1 MVTIKAIEGR
11 SVHQIQSGQVI
22 VDLNSVVKEL
32 VENSLDAGATSIEVR
47 FKNQG
52 LDSVEV
58 QDNGKGIAPEDFD
71 TVALKHHTS
80 KLSSYEDLTSL
91 DTFGFRGEALSSL
104 CALSKFQVL
113 TARLEDGAVGKKL
126 DFEVSGKL
134 KATSVASAQKG
145 TTVTVD
151 ELFYNL
157 PVRRKELEKNIK
169 REYGKVLSLLYA
181 YACISVGVRFS
192 VSNQMPKGKKVV
204 AFSTKSNTTTKENI
218 VNVFGSKTLL
228 ALIKLDLHL
237 DIEPSRGPNTQGAR
251 NWATQATDRSIEVQI
266 QGHISKPVFG
276 EGRQA
281 PDRQMFF
288 VNSRPCQLP
297 QVSKAINEVY
307 KSFNVTQS
315 PFIFANLIMD
325 TNAYDVNVSP
335 DKRTIMLHDQTA
347 LLESLKT
354 ALTEIFK
361 QTDHTVPQS
370 TLPNRKLPAY
380 QPLKIVKQESTED
393 VSQTEDDA
401 ESDGDAVA
409 LPEPDAVSFAIT
421 AKRNV
426 SDVSNQEGPSL
437 LNGWL
442 GRDAEPQRDA
452 PAAKK
457 RGDDLPW
464 DKQKLADHMRK
475 QSYATA
481 TNGGEPGTEMSAAK
495 GVRHGDATPFRP
507 NAVAVQESDE
517 GFHEA
522 PGGFHVAALK
532 RDIAPDPMSTCYN
545 DLFSQRPVQPMSSAN
560 SANGSI
566 DHEDQLSDDESSH
579 DAADLTAQAVKPS
592 DIPAISPSTQKGT
605 PGTVQSA
612 FDRMR
617 PKRTSPQ
624 TAEVTIGDRT
634 TTTTFGST
642 TMYKKRR
649 VHVPETSRAIVDCG
663 VSPLLTR
670 GLRSFAA
677 PNSQM
682 GIDSSDVPARV
693 DRKAESS
700 ESESDSVD
708 GAAPDMLPNSNR
720 LQRIIVDDDDKRT
733 SDPLDEL
740 MPDAADDNED
750 DEDYLDERE
759 TRMREDERVARL
771 IQDAEDAAARPTDSN
786 LRRASQALK
795 NGGNRKESTLQLTRV
810 LSTSLA
816 EIGRR
821 AEALHQG
828 MTAFLDSVNG
838 VDTAVIKDELDDSNA
853 ESKLSLTVTKADFE
867 RMAIIGQF
875 NLGFILAIR
884 PAVGEV
890 DQNELFIIDQHA
902 ADEKYNYERLQRTVT
917 IQSQRLVRPKV
928 LELTAVEEEIILN
941 NSEALKANGFEIE
954 ATSDL
959 IDNDES
965 SGRRLRLLTL
975 PISGE
980 KTFEM
985 SDLDELLH
993 LLSEAP
999 TGCSEIPRPKKVQK
1013 ILAMRACRSSIMVG
1027 KTLAVRQMQKVVTHM
1042 GEMEKPWNCPHG
1054 RPTMRHLAGLG
1065 AWNGWQEGDVLDGD
1079 EAENSGAQV
1088 GRRTDWKAWL
1098 AECLILSISIITA
1111 LGITILENPLIQA
1124 WLEEQRRKIAELL
1137 RSLSEDLDPE
1147 SRRLAEAF
1155 AFEGKTPATHPG
1167 LEREASG
1174 SQDALAA
1181 ATGRAF
1187 AGSSSMVRRIAVSGP
1202 NDPDKAE
1209 ERRRKGRE
1217 YLARRNQQM
1226 MELQEKRKAA
1236 KNEGT
1241 ATPSTPTSFDAIVD
1255 EEGKLK
1261 GTESKDGTI
1270 TLVDKELPSPPTI
1283 EPVSET
1289 VQEEMREVERH
1300 RAQPLLVGESS
1311 TGLIGFHI
1319 GSTLAN
1325 PFSDDFALDRSET
1338 PKPPVPAKVE
1348 LHRETFETPAMPGSF
1363 TAQVTEPEAD
1373 DPVVNHDELSYE
1385 EQLAIALSLSEAE
1398 SSAVGATVRQR
1409 RPEDQDAELK
1419 AAIEA
1424 SLRDMDDQQA
1434 AHAIAHAE
1442 PVTPQSRS
1450 MQVEPLVDL
1459 TPPSPRI
1466 ASVSPEAHR
1475 DWNAVFDYQALPPQ
1489 DPLALRGP
1497 SVSEDSDELYRI
1509 TPELTRA
1516 RLASFDAQQQ
1526 SPPLVTPGNDLVHDR
1541 AESQSMSLQPQL
1553 AMEASFYSA
1562 PSSASPLP
1570 DRSSGHSA
1578 ADGAQQDIPSPAAP
1592 GFESESD
1599 TEEFASL
1606 SRSAS
1611 RAPSQARSEVSNIEV
1626 VDLEED
1632 SDVDMLSE
1640 EGNGVFT
1647 PDSWTEV
1654 GSRDGESDA
1663 GDVEQHVPA

>member
-1 MVTIKAIEGR
+1 MATIKAIEGR

-52 LDSVEV
+52 LDTVEV

-80 KLSSYEDLTSL
+80 KLSSYEDLASL

-104 CALSKFQVL
+104 CALSKFHVL
-113 TARLEDGAVGKKL
+113 TARVEDGAVGKSL

-134 KATSVASAQKG
+134 KSTTVASAQKG

-157 PVRRKELEKNIK
+157 PVRWKELEKNVK

-228 ALIKLDLHL
+228 ALTKLDLHL

-251 NWATQATDRSIEVQI
+251 NWATQATDRSMEVQI
-266 QGHISKPVFG
+266 QGHISRPVFG

-325 TNAYDVNVSP
+325 TNAYD
-335 DKRTIMLHDQTA
+335 TA

-354 ALTEIFK
+354 ALTEMFE

-401 ESDGDAVA
+401 ESDGDADA
-409 LPEPDAVSFAIT
+409 LPEPDAVSFAIP
-421 AKRNV
+421 AERNV
-426 SDVSNQEGPSL
+426 SDVSNEEGPSL

-442 GRDAEPQRDA
+442 GRDAEPRRDA

-457 RGDDLPW
+457 RGDDLPR
-464 DKQKLADHMRK
+464 DKQKLVDHMRK

-481 TNGGEPGTEMSAAK
+481 TNGGDPGTETSAAK

-507 NAVAVQESDE
+507 NAVAVQEIDE
-517 GFHEA
+517 GVHEA
-522 PGGFHVAALK
+522 AGGIHVAALK
-532 RDIAPDPMSTCYN
+532 RDIVPDPMSTCYN

-579 DAADLTAQAVKPS
+579 DAADLPAQAVAPS

-617 PKRTSPQ
+617 PRRTSPQ
-624 TAEVTIGDRT
+624 TAEITVGEQT
-634 TTTTFGST
+634 TTTTFGGT

-649 VHVPETSRAIVDCG
+649 VHVPETSRAIAAYG
-663 VSPLLTR
+663 VSPLVTR
-670 GLRSFAA
+670 GLRNFAA
-677 PNSQM
+677 PDSQM
-682 GIDSSDVPARV
+682 GIDSSDMAAQAN
-693 DRKAESS
+693 RKADSS
-700 ESESDSVD
+700 NSESDSVD
-708 GAAPDMLPNSNR
+708 YAAPDMLPNSSR
-720 LQRIIVDDDDKRT
+720 LQRIIVDDDDERT
-733 SDPLDEL
+733 SDPLNEL
-740 MPDAADDNED
+740 MPDAADDDEY

-759 TRMREDERVARL
+759 TRMRESERVARL

-821 AEALHQG
+821 AEALHQD

-884 PAVGEV
+884 PAVGEA
-890 DQNELFIIDQHA
+890 DQDELFIIDQHA

-928 LELTAVEEEIILN
+928 LELTAVEEEVILD

-959 IDNDES
+959 IDDDES

-1065 AWNGWQEGDVLDGD
+1065 AWNGWQEGDVLDGN
-1079 EAENSGAQV
+1079 EAEDSGAQV

-1098 AECLILSISIITA
+1098 AE
-1111 LGITILENPLIQA
+1111 
-1124 WLEEQRRKIAELL
+1124 RK
-1137 RSLSEDLDPE
+1137 
-1147 SRRLAEAF
+1147 
-1155 AFEGKTPATHPG
+1155 T
-1167 LEREASG
+1167 
-1174 SQDALAA
+1174 
-1181 ATGRAF
+1181 
-1187 AGSSSMVRRIAVSGP
+1187 
-1202 NDPDKAE
+1202 
-1209 ERRRKGRE
+1209 
-1217 YLARRNQQM
+1217 
-1226 MELQEKRKAA
+1226 
-1236 KNEGT
+1236 
-1241 ATPSTPTSFDAIVD
+1241 
-1255 EEGKLK
+1255 
-1261 GTESKDGTI
+1261 
-1270 TLVDKELPSPPTI
+1270 
-1283 EPVSET
+1283 
-1289 VQEEMREVERH
+1289 
-1300 RAQPLLVGESS
+1300 
-1311 TGLIGFHI
+1311 
-1319 GSTLAN
+1319 GST
-1325 PFSDDFALDRSET
+1325 S
-1338 PKPPVPAKVE
+1338 
-1348 LHRETFETPAMPGSF
+1348 
-1363 TAQVTEPEAD
+1363 
-1373 DPVVNHDELSYE
+1373 
-1385 EQLAIALSLSEAE
+1385 
-1398 SSAVGATVRQR
+1398 QR
-1409 RPEDQDAELK
+1409 P
-1419 AAIEA
+1419 
-1424 SLRDMDDQQA
+1424 
-1434 AHAIAHAE
+1434 
-1442 PVTPQSRS
+1442 
-1450 MQVEPLVDL
+1450 
-1459 TPPSPRI
+1459 
-1466 ASVSPEAHR
+1466 
-1475 DWNAVFDYQALPPQ
+1475 
-1489 DPLALRGP
+1489 
-1497 SVSEDSDELYRI
+1497 
-1509 TPELTRA
+1509 
-1516 RLASFDAQQQ
+1516 
-1526 SPPLVTPGNDLVHDR
+1526 
-1541 AESQSMSLQPQL
+1541 
-1553 AMEASFYSA
+1553 
-1562 PSSASPLP
+1562 
-1570 DRSSGHSA
+1570 
-1578 ADGAQQDIPSPAAP
+1578 
-1592 GFESESD
+1592 
-1599 TEEFASL
+1599 
-1606 SRSAS
+1606 
-1611 RAPSQARSEVSNIEV
+1611 
-1626 VDLEED
+1626 
-1632 SDVDMLSE
+1632 
-1640 EGNGVFT
+1640 
-1647 PDSWTEV
+1647 
-1654 GSRDGESDA
+1654 
-1663 GDVEQHVPA
+1663 

>member
-1 MVTIKAIEGR
+1 MATIKAIEGR

-80 KLSSYEDLTSL
+80 KLSSYEDLASL

-104 CALSKFQVL
+104 CALSKFHVL
-113 TARLEDGAVGKKL
+113 TARVEDGAVGKSL

-134 KATSVASAQKG
+134 KSTTVASAQKG

-157 PVRRKELEKNIK
+157 PVRWKELEKNVK

-228 ALIKLDLHL
+228 ALTKLDLHL

-251 NWATQATDRSIEVQI
+251 NWATQATDRSMEVQI
-266 QGHISKPVFG
+266 QGHISRPLFG

-354 ALTEIFK
+354 ALTEMFE

-401 ESDGDAVA
+401 ESDGDADA
-409 LPEPDAVSFAIT
+409 LPEPDAVSFAIP
-421 AKRNV
+421 AERNV
-426 SDVSNQEGPSL
+426 SDVSNEEGPSL

-442 GRDAEPQRDA
+442 GRDAEPRRDA

-457 RGDDLPW
+457 RGDDLPR
-464 DKQKLADHMRK
+464 DKQKLVDHMRK

-481 TNGGEPGTEMSAAK
+481 TNGGDPGTETSAAK

-507 NAVAVQESDE
+507 NAVAVQEIDE
-517 GFHEA
+517 GVHEA
-522 PGGFHVAALK
+522 AGGIHVAALK
-532 RDIAPDPMSTCYN
+532 RDIVPDPMSTCYN

-579 DAADLTAQAVKPS
+579 DAADLPAQAVAPS

-617 PKRTSPQ
+617 PRRTSPQ
-624 TAEVTIGDRT
+624 TAEITVGEQT
-634 TTTTFGST
+634 TTTTFGGT

-649 VHVPETSRAIVDCG
+649 VHVPETSRAIAAYG
-663 VSPLLTR
+663 VSPLVTR
-670 GLRSFAA
+670 GLRNFAA
-677 PNSQM
+677 PDSQM
-682 GIDSSDVPARV
+682 GIDSSDMAAQAN
-693 DRKAESS
+693 RKADSS
-700 ESESDSVD
+700 NSESDSVD
-708 GAAPDMLPNSNR
+708 YAAPDMLPNSSR
-720 LQRIIVDDDDKRT
+720 LQRIIVDDDDERT
-733 SDPLDEL
+733 SDPLNEL
-740 MPDAADDNED
+740 MPDAADDDEY

-759 TRMREDERVARL
+759 TRMRESERVARL

-821 AEALHQG
+821 AEALHQD

-884 PAVGEV
+884 PAVGEA
-890 DQNELFIIDQHA
+890 DQDELFIIDQHA

-928 LELTAVEEEIILN
+928 LELTAVEEEVILDN
-941 NSEALKANGFEIE
+941 FEALKANGFEIE

-959 IDNDES
+959 IDDDES

-1065 AWNGWQEGDVLDGD
+1065 AWNGWQEGDVLDGN
-1079 EAENSGAQV
+1079 EAEDSGAQV

-1098 AECLILSISIITA
+1098 AERLILSISIITA

-1124 WLEEQRRKIAELL
+1124 WLEEQRRKNAELL

-1155 AFEGKTPATHPG
+1155 AFEGKTPATHAG

-1181 ATGRAF
+1181 ATGRAL
-1187 AGSSSMVRRIAVSGP
+1187 AGSSSTVRRIAVSGP
-1202 NDPDKAE
+1202 NDPDEAE

-1226 MELQEKRKAA
+1226 VELQEKRKAA
-1236 KNEGT
+1236 KNDETG
-1241 ATPSTPTSFDAIVD
+1241 TPSTPTSFDAIVD
-1255 EEGKLK
+1255 GEGKLK
-1261 GTESKDGTI
+1261 STEPKDGTI
-1270 TLVDKELPSPPTI
+1270 TLLDKELPSPPTI
-1283 EPVSET
+1283 EPVPET

-1300 RAQPLLVGESS
+1300 LAQPLLASESS
-1311 TGLIGFHI
+1311 SGLSGFHI

-1348 LHRETFETPAMPGSF
+1348 LHRETLETPTMPGSF
-1363 TAQVTEPEAD
+1363 TAQATEPQAE
-1373 DPVVNHDELSYE
+1373 DPVMNHDELSYE

-1398 SSAVGATVRQR
+1398 SSANGATVRQR

-1450 MQVEPLVDL
+1450 IQLEPLVDL

-1489 DPLALRGP
+1489 DPLALRDP
-1497 SVSEDSDELYRI
+1497 SVSENSDELYRI
-1509 TPELTRA
+1509 TPQLTRA
-1516 RLASFDAQQQ
+1516 RLASFDAQQY
-1526 SPPLVTPGNDLVHDR
+1526 SLPLATPGNDLVHETP
-1541 AESQSMSLQPQL
+1541 ESQPLSLQPQL

-1578 ADGAQQDIPSPAAP
+1578 ADGALQDVRSPAAP

-1632 SDVDMLSE
+1632 SDVDILSE
-1640 EGNGVFT
+1640 EGNGVLT

-1663 GDVEQHVPA
+1663 GEIEHHSPA

>member
-1 MVTIKAIEGR
+1 MATIKAIEGR

-181 YACISVGVRFS
+181 YACISVGIRFS

-251 NWATQATDRSIEVQI
+251 NWATQATDRSMEMQI
-266 QGHISKPVFG
+266 QGHISRPVFG

-354 ALTEIFK
+354 ALTEMFE

-393 VSQTEDDA
+393 VSQTEDDV
-401 ESDGDAVA
+401 ESDGDADA
-409 LPEPDAVSFAIT
+409 LPEPDAVSFAIP

-426 SDVSNQEGPSL
+426 SDVSNEEGPSL

-442 GRDAEPQRDA
+442 GRDAEPRRDA
-452 PAAKK
+452 PAARK
-457 RGDDLPW
+457 RSDELPR
-464 DKQKLADHMRK
+464 DKQTLVDHMRR

-481 TNGGEPGTEMSAAK
+481 ADVGDTGIERSA
-495 GVRHGDATPFRP
+495 GDVVPIQTD
-507 NAVAVQESDE
+507 AVAVQESDE
-517 GFHEA
+517 GILEA
-522 PGGFHVAALK
+522 AGDLSVEALK
-532 RDIAPDPMSTCYN
+532 RDTIPDPMSTCYD
-545 DLFSQRPVQPMSSAN
+545 DLFSQRPVQPEISIKP
-560 SANGSI
+560 ANGSVGN
-566 DHEDQLSDDESSH
+566 EDQLSYDESNH
-579 DAADLTAQAVKPS
+579 GATYLTAPAVRTPG
-592 DIPAISPSTQKGT
+592 IQAISRSTQKFT
-605 PGTVQSA
+605 PGAVQSA

-617 PKRTSPQ
+617 PRRTSPQ
-624 TAEVTIGDRT
+624 TAEVTVGDKIT
-634 TTTTFGST
+634 TIAFGST

-649 VHVPETSRAIVDCG
+649 VHVPETSRAIADCG

-670 GLRSFAA
+670 SLRSFAA
-677 PNSQM
+677 PDSQM
-682 GIDSSDVPARV
+682 GFDSSDMPARV
-693 DRKAESS
+693 DRKADSLES
-700 ESESDSVD
+700 ESESVD
-708 GAAPDMLPNSNR
+708 GTAPDMLPNSNR
-720 LQRIIVDDDDKRT
+720 LQRIIVDDDDERT

-740 MPDAADDNED
+740 MPDAAGDDKY

-821 AEALHQG
+821 AEALHQD
-828 MTAFLDSVNG
+828 MTAFLDAVNG
-838 VDTAVIKDELDDSNA
+838 VDSAVIKDELDDSNA

-890 DQNELFIIDQHA
+890 DQDELFIIDQHA

-928 LELTAVEEEIILN
+928 LELTAVEEEVILN
-941 NSEALKANGFEIE
+941 NSDALKANGFEIE

-959 IDNDES
+959 IDDDES

-1027 KTLAVRQMQKVVTHM
+1027 KTLAVRQMQQVVTHM

-1065 AWNGWQEGDVLDGD
+1065 AWTGWQEGDVLDGD
-1079 EAENSGAQV
+1079 EAEDSDAQV

-1098 AECLILSISIITA
+1098 AE
-1111 LGITILENPLIQA
+1111 
-1124 WLEEQRRKIAELL
+1124 RK
-1137 RSLSEDLDPE
+1137 
-1147 SRRLAEAF
+1147 
-1155 AFEGKTPATHPG
+1155 
-1167 LEREASG
+1167 SG
-1174 SQDALAA
+1174 S
-1181 ATGRAF
+1181 
-1187 AGSSSMVRRIAVSGP
+1187 
-1202 NDPDKAE
+1202 
-1209 ERRRKGRE
+1209 
-1217 YLARRNQQM
+1217 
-1226 MELQEKRKAA
+1226 
-1236 KNEGT
+1236 
-1241 ATPSTPTSFDAIVD
+1241 TS
-1255 EEGKLK
+1255 
-1261 GTESKDGTI
+1261 
-1270 TLVDKELPSPPTI
+1270 
-1283 EPVSET
+1283 
-1289 VQEEMREVERH
+1289 
-1300 RAQPLLVGESS
+1300 
-1311 TGLIGFHI
+1311 
-1319 GSTLAN
+1319 
-1325 PFSDDFALDRSET
+1325 
-1338 PKPPVPAKVE
+1338 
-1348 LHRETFETPAMPGSF
+1348 
-1363 TAQVTEPEAD
+1363 
-1373 DPVVNHDELSYE
+1373 
-1385 EQLAIALSLSEAE
+1385 
-1398 SSAVGATVRQR
+1398 QR
-1409 RPEDQDAELK
+1409 P
-1419 AAIEA
+1419 
-1424 SLRDMDDQQA
+1424 
-1434 AHAIAHAE
+1434 
-1442 PVTPQSRS
+1442 
-1450 MQVEPLVDL
+1450 
-1459 TPPSPRI
+1459 
-1466 ASVSPEAHR
+1466 
-1475 DWNAVFDYQALPPQ
+1475 
-1489 DPLALRGP
+1489 
-1497 SVSEDSDELYRI
+1497 
-1509 TPELTRA
+1509 
-1516 RLASFDAQQQ
+1516 
-1526 SPPLVTPGNDLVHDR
+1526 
-1541 AESQSMSLQPQL
+1541 
-1553 AMEASFYSA
+1553 
-1562 PSSASPLP
+1562 
-1570 DRSSGHSA
+1570 
-1578 ADGAQQDIPSPAAP
+1578 
-1592 GFESESD
+1592 
-1599 TEEFASL
+1599 
-1606 SRSAS
+1606 
-1611 RAPSQARSEVSNIEV
+1611 
-1626 VDLEED
+1626 
-1632 SDVDMLSE
+1632 
-1640 EGNGVFT
+1640 
-1647 PDSWTEV
+1647 
-1654 GSRDGESDA
+1654 
-1663 GDVEQHVPA
+1663 